1 MGGEA
6 TFKPRIVGFLCNWC
20 CYGGADLC
28 GVSRFQYPPYIKV
41 IRVMCSGRVDPAFVL
56 RAFANGVDGVF
67 IGGCH
72 INDCHYNTE
81 GNYDAYG
88 MVGIVKKLLEQIGL
102 DPERLRLEWVS
113 AGEGIRFAEVMNDFS
128 AKLRKMGRMGKSEGL
143 GEDVL
148 KRRLDAAMKMVPYIK
163 LAERERLHSNR
174 RTEEAYAKF
183 YASEEFDTLFRE
195 LITDKLEI
203 SQMIALLRE
212 KPRTTSELAGL
223 LGLTPSDIARHAKIA
238 ARQGLCRFDETKN
251 LVAAAYYHGK
261 ADQGARELADTVRTA
276 ALDNEKIEA
285 IIAKYEGNPGALIHV
300 LMEVQSANHWL
311 PKEILDAISDR
322 LNVPLNRVMQIAS
335 FYKTFSL
342 TPKGRNRIHV
352 CSGTSCHLR
361 GSDQLLDS
369 VQELVGVKAGEVD
382 ADAKFSLETGCCLGS
397 CALGPE
403 MIVNGEHHGR
413 LSADRAEDVLK
424 NYA

>member
-1 MGGEA
+1 MKGELA
-6 TFKPRIVGFLCNWC
+6 FKPRIVGFLCNWC

-28 GVSRFQYPPYIKV
+28 GVSRFQYPPYIRV

-67 IGGCH
+67 VGGCH

-81 GNYDAYG
+81 GNYDAFG

-128 AKLRKMGRMGKSEGL
+128 VKLKKMGPVGKSEGVA
-143 GEDVL
+143 EDVL
-148 KRRLDAAMKMVPYIK
+148 KRRLDAALKMVPYIK
-163 LAERERLHSNR
+163 LVERERLHSNQ

-203 SQMIALLRE
+203 SQMISLLRE
-212 KPRTTSELAGL
+212 KPRTTSELAEI
-223 LGLTPSDIARHAKIA
+223 LGVTPSVIARHVNIS
-238 ARQGLCRFDETKN
+238 ARQGLCRFDESKN
-251 LVAAAYYHGK
+251 LVAAAYYEK
-261 ADQGARELADTVRTA
+261 DDRRTREMADTVRTA

-285 IIAKYEGNPGALIHV
+285 IIARYEGKPGALIHV
-300 LMEVQSANHWL
+300 LMEVQSENHWL
-311 PKEILDAISDR
+311 PKEILNAVSER
-322 LNVPLNRVMQIAS
+322 LNVPLSRVMQIAS

-342 TPKGRNRIHV
+342 TPKGRHRIHV
-352 CSGTSCHLR
+352 CNGTSCHLR
-361 GSDQLLDS
+361 GADQLMDK
-369 VQELVGVKAGEVD
+369 VQELVGVKSGEVD
-382 ADAKFSLETGCCLGS
+382 ADARFSLETGCCQG
-397 CALGPE
+397 CCTLGPE
-403 MIVNGEHHGR
+403 MIVDGEHHGR
-413 LSADRAEDVLK
+413 LSADQAEEVLK
-424 NYA
+424 YYA